1 MSKEITDKAKEYLK
15 IGLSILPT
23 GEDKNPALSQWDDLK
38 KTILTV
44 SELDELYNKG
54 TIRKEIEVK
63 RKNKKGEE
71 FIAKGIKLFKEP
83 VGLAVITG
91 SINGN
96 LEVIDVDTKYDITG
110 SLWDEL
116 RTLIQDNLPDLYSRL
131 VIAQT
136 KSGGYHIY
144 YRCSS
149 IAGNVKIANRNT
161 TTKERE
167 ETYEREKSKG
177 VDDNTARTRAVN
189 DKVRVLIETRGEG
202 GYVVAPPTIGY
213 TYIQGEPG
221 YIPTITTE
229 ERDILFSISKSFN
242 ENEKQE
248 TREKQETNKSLRD
261 KYPGKTSL
269 EDYDERGDLLGL
281 LISEGWEE
289 VKTQG
294 DRVYLL
300 RPGSTDSKSS
310 GNYHKIKNCF
320 ICFSSSTDFKP
331 GEPYS
336 PSETYNLLKCNG
348 DWSRTALELGKTG
361 YGDYK
366 PNYSKQPEMRVDRIK
381 VEVVN
386 KKTRESSVIS
396 TPGDNLKIENIQT
409 AIGEE
414 VVITSPGLEA
424 QEEVLKAIDLILK
437 TGKRIYIKEGGD
449 EIREYS
455 YQLRALFKKYG
466 KIEDESGGLT
476 HRDLDTLLDEVVI
489 ISTKLQ
495 PIDKDVFLKEFTSLE
510 AIKELGISEESL
522 SITVDRLTS
531 TRDKEAQAKEFKKLL
546 SEATQLQDKGETD
559 KALELL
565 DSKVKE
571 VKLKDKAT
579 EFSRLLI
586 PTSEAKIKEEE
597 ANLPDSLN
605 TGFKIDGEELL
616 LPGGAISV
624 YAAPTNH
631 GKTVLL
637 INTVINVAQRYPDKK
652 FIFFTYEERDTAI
665 LQYFLNTYID
675 VNLNKSNATNRRILR
690 EYFKTG
696 NTEFI
701 SSHNLEYF
709 RTKKDEFFTTYIET
723 GRILVK
729 YVDYNS
735 QELTTAIEYINKES
749 KDIGG
754 VFIDYFQLLKL
765 PKEKS
770 SRQEELK
777 QICMSLKD
785 TAVRTGLPLILAAQ
799 FNREVTN
806 LLRLH
811 PTNIGEAG
819 DIERIVNTLVGLWN
833 MDKKPV
839 LKGITEAEAEE
850 INIRISN
857 RIKKAEGTNL
867 KEKNMYLE
875 ILKSRDLPTGS
886 YDFLEF
892 NGNTGKVK
900 NLEAANYSKDIFK

>member
-15 IGLSILPT
+15 AQLSVIPTKEDKLPALPT
-23 GEDKNPALSQWDDLK
+23 WKPYQSQRIKEEEVEALFSGA
-38 KTILTV
+38 
-44 SELDELYNKG
+44 N
-54 TIRKEIEVK
+54 VK
-63 RKNKKGEE
+63 
-71 FIAKGIKLFKEP
+71 
-83 VGLAVITG
+83 GLAIICG
-91 SINGN
+91 AISGG
-96 LEVIDVDTKYDITG
+96 LEVIDVDTKHDNTG

-116 RTLIQDNLPDLYSRL
+116 RSLIEDNLPELYSRL

-149 IAGNVKIANRNT
+149 IAGNLKLSTKLNR
-161 TTKERE
+161 E
-167 ETYEREKSKG
+167 
-177 VDDNTARTRAVN
+177 
-189 DKVRVLIETRGEG
+189 VLVETRGEG
-202 GYVVAPPTIGY
+202 GYVIAPPTPNY

-221 YIPTITTE
+221 NIPTITTE
-229 ERDILFSISKSFN
+229 ERDILFSIAKSFN
-242 ENEKQE
+242 ELEEIKP
-248 TREKQETNKSLRD
+248 KVS
-261 KYPGKTSL
+261 TSISTIYNSTGL
-269 EDYDERGDLLGL
+269 NPFEDYNQRGDIIALLESKSWR
-281 LISEGWEE
+281 IVSQ
-289 VKTQG
+289 QG
-294 DRVYLL
+294 QRINLL
-300 RPGSTDSKSS
+300 RPGSTDSKTS
-310 GNYHKIKNCF
+310 GNYHTGLRVLRV
-320 ICFSSSTDFKP
+320 FSSSTEFNPDK
-331 GEPYS
+331 GYS
-336 PSETYNLLKCNG
+336 PSQVFSLLECNG
-348 DWSRTALELGKTG
+348 DNKLTYRRLLELGYGEVYKGEDIIPTQVKT
-361 YGDYK
+361 
-366 PNYSKQPEMRVDRIK
+366 ERIK

-386 KKTRESSVIS
+386 KVNRETSVIS
-396 TPGDNLKIENIQT
+396 TPGESLKIENIQT

-424 QEEVLKAIDLILK
+424 QEEILKAIDLILQ
-437 TGKRIYIKEGGD
+437 TGKRIYIKEGAT
-449 EIREYS
+449 EIREYR
-455 YQLRALFKKYG
+455 YQIKAIFNKYG
-466 KIEDESGGLT
+466 TIQDESGGLT
-476 HRDLDTLLDEVVI
+476 DRDRDSLLEEVVI
-489 ISTKLQ
+489 VSTKLQ
-495 PIDKDVFLKEFTSLE
+495 PIDKDVFLKEFIELE

-546 SEATQLQDKGETD
+546 SEATQLQEKGETD

-565 DSKVKE
+565 DIKVKE

-586 PTSEAKIKEEE
+586 PTSEAQIKEAE

-605 TGFKIDGEELL
+605 SGFNINGEDLL

-624 YAAPTNH
+624 YSAPTNH
-631 GKTVLL
+631 GKTILL
-637 INTVINVAQRYPDKK
+637 INTVLNVAKRYPDKK

-675 VNLNKSNATNRRILR
+675 LDLNSSNNGNRRILR

-696 NTEFI
+696 STQYI
-701 SSHNLEYF
+701 SSKNLKYF
-709 RTKKDEFFTTYIET
+709 EDKKEEFFRDYIET

-735 QELTTAIEYINKES
+735 QELTTAIEYIHKEANN
-749 KDIGG
+749 IGG

-806 LLRLH
+806 LMRLH

-850 INIRISN
+850 INTRISK
-857 RIKKAEGTNL
+857 RKL
-867 KEKNMYLE
+867 KEEGAKNMYLE

-886 YDFLEF
+886 YDFLDF
-892 NGNTGKVK
+892 NGNTGRVK
-900 NLEAANYSKDIFK
+900 NRDIVDTGSSYFK